1 LEPLLLFLK
10 MKLAHIVIAMLF
22 SPGFLAITGC
32 PKTTSQAQMINLTE
46 KDSAK
51 TLTLSK
57 DQEFTLTLRN
67 NTDGG
72 YRMDKEQYDSTV
84 LKLEKHTES
93 PPPANSGLGAPGQV
107 IWQFIAIKNG
117 TTTLK
122 ITASRPWTKEGVIRE
137 FQNTVIV
144 K

>member
-1 LEPLLLFLK
+1 MAL
-10 MKLAHIVIAMLF
+10 LF
-22 SPGFLAITGC
+22 SPAFLAINGC
-32 PKTTSQAQMINLTE
+32 PKTMSQSQTVNLTE
-46 KDSAK
+46 KDSGK

-57 DQEFTLTLRN
+57 DGEFTLTLRN

-72 YRMDKEQYDSTV
+72 YRMDKEQYDTTI
-84 LKLEKHTES
+84 LRLEKHIEI

-107 IWQFIAIKNG
+107 TWQFVAIKNG
-117 TTTLK
+117 ATKLK
-122 ITASRPWTKEGVIRE
+122 ITASRPWTKIGINTM